1 MFNQLDE
8 SLKIIFYN
16 LLDNIDGYS
25 PFFDYINFKENL
37 EDEELE
43 KLIKRQFV
51 DKICSNCNISSLIK
65 HNPVSLAYALA
76 LINCNDR
83 YSITPPWIL
92 KTHPQV
98 EQLYFLLCNNPCLSG
113 CRYCNQAFILFNLSK
128 ITLVILFRTYNNEPL
143 QENAVKAAI
152 NNKSILAI
160 FPTGGGKSIT
170 FQIPA
175 LMSGRNAKP

>member
-1 MFNQLDE
+1 LKDDKIQTDEKNNPFNDSIKARELFIDEVDAFNQLDE
-8 SLKIIFYN
+8 SLKTIFYN

-25 PFFDYINFKENL
+25 PFFEYINFKEKL

-51 DKICSNCNISSLIK
+51 DKICSDCNISSLIK

-92 KTHPQV
+92 KTHP
-98 EQLYFLLCNNPCLSG
+98 
-113 CRYCNQAFILFNLSK
+113 
-128 ITLVILFRTYNNEPL
+128 
-143 QENAVKAAI
+143 
-152 NNKSILAI
+152 
-160 FPTGGGKSIT
+160 
-170 FQIPA
+170 
-175 LMSGRNAKP
+175 M